1 MPVPAWRHHQ
11 AKCGCYALSPNVLN
25 GGTTLIHTKEPLLPS
40 TVVANVYTLPPY
52 DVEGTSLEDKFLRF
66 ITKGIKID
74 SAVVAENVCPGILC
88 DRQNYQDA
96 CHCLETSSSKVWVL
110 CIETQCPQ
118 LNEDVHND
126 DMHSII
132 FCKAR
137 YENWNCGQPT
147 LTRSP

>member
-1 MPVPAWRHHQ
+1 MWKQFAPGTQ
-11 AKCGCYALSPNVLN
+11 IEILKPNVEGELER

-96 CHCLETSSSKVWVL
+96 CPGLETSSSKVWVL
-110 CIETQCPQ
+110 CIESQCPQ

-126 DMHSII
+126 DMHSIMSN
-132 FCKAR
+132 K
-137 YENWNCGQPT
+137 
-147 LTRSP
+147 LTSFL